1 MIYIDTSCLL
11 EIILVAEGGDA
22 VSDAIAREESVVV
35 SNLCELEA
43 LIELK
48 AAHMGGE
55 YGLAKWRRLELQL
68 HLLRSEEPFVF
79 RNIPNGVWDVAFRQ
93 HRNSR
98 DTHCRTLDRLHLAAA
113 EKMGITRIMT
123 RDTVQIRAAEELGFQ
138 VVQPR

>member
-11 EIILVAEGGDA
+11 EIILVGDHADA
-22 VSDAIAREESVVV
+22 VSDAIAREQSVVV

-43 LIELK
+43 MIELK

-55 YGLAKWRRLELQL
+55 LSRAKWRRLELQL

-79 RNIPNGVWDVAFRQ
+79 RNIPNGIWEVAFRQ

-98 DTHCRTLDRLHLAAA
+98 DVHCRSLDRLHLAIA

-123 RDTVQIRAAEELGFQ
+123 RDTAQVKAAEELGFE